1 MMDYKKYSLENL
13 NNWLHD
19 AINCEEISPQ
29 EIYNTIKSTVSE
41 SYYYHKN
48 ETYRC
53 YQLLSLLNG
62 FQLQNDAMKNN
73 KVTKW
78 ILPVLQKIEDGV
90 DDYFIQ
96 LPDDL
101 LEEANLKKGDQVE
114 WVDNHD
120 GSYTMKKR
128 EKDL

>member
-62 FQLQNDAMKNN
+62 FQLQDDAMKNN

-90 DDYFIQ
+90 DDYFIH

>member
-1 MMDYKKYSLENL
+1 MDYKKYSLENL

>member
-1 MMDYKKYSLENL
+1 MDYKKYSLENL

-62 FQLQNDAMKNN
+62 FQLQDDAMKNN

-90 DDYFIQ
+90 DDYFIH

>member
-62 FQLQNDAMKNN
+62 FQLQDDAMKNN

>member
-19 AINCEEISPQ
+19 TINCEEISPQ

-62 FQLQNDAMKNN
+62 FQLQDDAMKNN

>member
-1 MMDYKKYSLENL
+1 MDYKKYSLENL

-19 AINCEEISPQ
+19 TINCEEISPQ

-62 FQLQNDAMKNN
+62 FQLQDDAMKNN